1 MKKRS
6 TTWMKSIGISAAI
19 ALVCLLGMSFQ
30 AAGAVTNSAVVGM
43 NRVSVTAG
51 TETRLGFVPA
61 ATGDYS
67 FHTLQGDTYGKLYDA
82 SMTLLA
88 EDDDSGNEYNF
99 HLGARLTA
107 GKQYYIGI
115 SDTISETVTV
125 VIAKAEAK
133 SGKCGANA
141 TWSYRNGVLTIAG
154 TGPMYGYDEALLSSK
169 LPWFLQ
175 TPFIREIVIE
185 NGVTTIGPNAFSETK
200 ALTTLSLPST
210 LKTIGSYA
218 FFESGV
224 ANVTLPANLTGIGDY
239 AFAYGELDSIRIPAS
254 TKTFGAY
261 VFEGTPWLLRQDGFV
276 VQNGTLLRYLGQS
289 SEVAVPN
296 TVAEIAGGAFN
307 FCDGIRELTV
317 PVSVVTIG
325 KEAFANCI
333 GLEKL
338 TIHAKL
344 RVIPGKLCSQC
355 LELREL
361 SLAKGCIYL
370 DPYAFEG
377 CTSLNSVV
385 LPDGLQIIGEGAFA
399 YCPALTDV
407 TIPKSVTT
415 IGEYAFFGTALSSV
429 TLPEQLRTIGKMA
442 LAGTDLK
449 QVVIRDLAESI
460 GDGAVGRDGAG
471 KPVSGFVVYGYRG
484 SEAEAFAKKS
494 GLKFVGLRPQET
506 SITAIEAGNHGI
518 TLSWKK
524 SSYATAYYIYRA
536 APGGDFKYHGQTTM
550 VLFTDGRAVP
560 GTTYRY
566 KVLPVRVLVN
576 GTVVR
581 GVQSAEMTCTAC
593 PKTPQHLIGQ
603 RTADKTVR
611 LSWEA
616 VDGARGY
623 YVYRAAP
630 GGSYVFVGGTMKTEF
645 TDTTPGTST
654 YFYKVKAY
662 IKDSVSGNM
671 LAGSLSDSVCV
682 AKRN

>member
-1 MKKRS
+1 
-6 TTWMKSIGISAAI
+6 MKSIGISAAI

-361 SLAKGCIYL
+361 SLTKGCIYL

-399 YCPALTDV
+399 YCPSLTDV

-484 SEAEAFAKKS
+484 SEAEAFAKRS

-560 GTTYRY
+560 GTAYRY